1 MAGIRRVLGWAAAA
15 AVGLPLLA
23 AGAAWGW
30 LRWQVPAPGGDAAL
44 PGLEQPVTVIR
55 DADGIPHI
63 RAASPRDAYAA
74 LGYLHAQDR
83 LWQME
88 MARRAGA
95 GRLSEALG
103 GQPFLLRT
111 DRLMRTLG
119 LYRRAEASLSAL
131 SPGTRAAL
139 DAYAAG
145 VNAYLAHRREA
156 LPLEFQLLRLTPEPW
171 RPADSVVWAK
181 VMALRLSTNYRSEIH
196 RARLLAR
203 LPPGRVEALF
213 PPPRPGAPTTLAAL
227 DGAPD
232 GALEGIGPDRLAALA
247 AALPPEPPGL
257 GLASNEW
264 VLDGRLTATGKPIL
278 ANDPHLELEA
288 PILWYLA
295 RIDAPGLS
303 LAGATAPGMPFHL
316 LGHNGR
322 LAWGFTMTYSD
333 TQDLFVERVDPADP
347 SRYLTPGGSAPF
359 VTRTETIAVSGA
371 PSETI
376 TVRETRHG
384 PVLSDLEG
392 GDLAGAGDVLAL
404 AFTGL
409 GAADTS
415 VEALHRLNR
424 AGTGAEVRAALA
436 LHQSPQQNV
445 AYATTDD
452 TIGLIAPGWVPVR
465 RRGDGRLPVPGWT
478 GDYDWTGMIPFD
490 ELPQVE
496 NPPSGRLVNANNA
509 VVGPDYPHLIA
520 AEWPEPL
527 RARRIAAMLDGG
539 GPFTLDGVTAQ
550 QMDAVSTA
558 AGDLLPLMLAV
569 TPASPRAERAV
580 ALLTGWDRRMDRT
593 RPEPLIFAAWQRE
606 LSRTLFAQ
614 DLGPLFTEGL
624 WESARLVQ
632 DALTAG
638 SGGGCG
644 PADDACAAVL
654 SASLERALD
663 GLAAGYG
670 GDPAGWR
677 WGDAHRAVLS
687 HRLLSL
693 IPGIGRLF
701 DLSLPADGGN
711 DTVNRGSHTLSNP
724 GAPFAQVHGAGLR
737 AVYDLADL
745 DRSRFIIATGQSG
758 NPLSPY
764 WGNLVHRWR
773 DGGFVEMP
781 PEPTPAARL
790 TLHPIPAG
798 PSP

>member
-1 MAGIRRVLGWAAAA
+1 MAGFRRVVAGIAAA
-15 AVGLPLLA
+15 AVGIPLVA
-23 AGAAWGW
+23 AGVVWGW
-30 LRWQVPAPGGDAAL
+30 LRWQVPDPAGDAAL
-44 PGLEQPVTVIR
+44 PGLEQAVTVIR
-55 DADGIPHI
+55 DHDGIPHI
-63 RAASPRDAYAA
+63 RAAGTLDAYTA

-103 GQPFLLRT
+103 GQDFLLRT

-119 LYRRAEASLSAL
+119 LYRRAEASLAAL
-131 SPGTRAAL
+131 SPDTRAAL

-203 LPPGRVEALF
+203 LPPDRVRELF
-213 PPPRPGAPTTLAAL
+213 PLARPDAPTTLAAV
-227 DGAPD
+227 DGFPP
-232 GALEGIGPDRLAALA
+232 ERLAALA

-264 VLDGRLTATGKPIL
+264 VLDGRHTTTGKPIL

-303 LAGATAPGMPFHL
+303 LSGGTAPGMPFHL

-322 LAWGFTMTYSD
+322 MAWGFTMTYSD
-333 TQDLFVERVDPADP
+333 TQDLFVERIDPADP
-347 SRYLTPGGSAPF
+347 SRYLVPGGGSAPF
-359 VTRTETIAVSGA
+359 VTRTETIAVAGGA
-371 PSETI
+371 PQTI

-392 GDLAGAGDVLAL
+392 GDLASPGHVLAL
-404 AFTGL
+404 AFTAL
-409 GAADTS
+409 GEEDTS

-424 AGTGAEVRAALA
+424 AGTGGAVRAALA

-445 AYATTDD
+445 AYATTDG

-465 RRGDGRLPVPGWT
+465 RRGDGRMPVPGWT
-478 GDYDWTGMIPFD
+478 GDHDWTGMIPFD
-490 ELPQVE
+490 QLPQVE

-509 VVGPDYPHLIA
+509 VVGPDYPHLISA
-520 AEWPEPL
+520 DWPEPL
-527 RARRIAAMLDGG
+527 RARRIEALLDGG
-539 GPFTLDGVTAQ
+539 GPFSPADAVAQ
-550 QMDAVSTA
+550 QMDVRSTA
-558 AGDLLPLMLAV
+558 ADDLLPLMLAV
-569 TPASPRAERAV
+569 TPATRQGEQAV
-580 ALLTGWDRRMDRT
+580 ALLKGWDRRMDRN

-606 LSRTLFAQ
+606 LSRALFAGP
-614 DLGPLFTEGL
+614 LGPLLNESL
-624 WESARLVQ
+624 WQNARLVQ
-632 DALTAG
+632 DTLTVNTHW
-638 SGGGCG
+638 CG
-644 PADDACAAVL
+644 PAPDACAAVL
-654 SASLERALD
+654 AASLDRALE
-663 GLAAGYG
+663 GLSARHGA
-670 GDPAGWR
+670 DPAAWR
-677 WGDAHRAVLS
+677 WGDAHRAVLN

-693 IPGIGRLF
+693 VPGVRDLF
-701 DLSLPADGGN
+701 DLSIPSDGGN
-711 DTVNRGSHTLSNP
+711 DTVNRGSHTLSRDD
-724 GAPFAQVHGAGLR
+724 APFAHGHGAGLR
-737 AVYDLADL
+737 AVYDLSDL

-764 WGNLVHRWR
+764 WGNMVHRWR
-773 DGGFVEMP
+773 DGGSVELP
-781 PEPTPAARL
+781 SQPREAARL
-790 TLHPIPAG
+790 ILHPLPSPAG